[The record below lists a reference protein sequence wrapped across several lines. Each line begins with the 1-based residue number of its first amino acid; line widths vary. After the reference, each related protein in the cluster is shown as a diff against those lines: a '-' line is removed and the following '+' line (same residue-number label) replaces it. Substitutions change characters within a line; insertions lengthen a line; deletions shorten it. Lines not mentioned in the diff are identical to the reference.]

1 MSDPASPR
9 RLSHLGLAVRDLD
22 AAIRLYRD
30 VFGLEV
36 ERRWESEGE
45 QIRAAALRLGDV
57 EIELMEPISEDSPV
71 GRFVARR
78 GEGLHHIA
86 FEVADIERSLAAAR
100 EAGLEFA
107 GEAPRPGGTGDTEI
121 GFLHPRGTFGV
132 LIELEQDVKPRT
144 GA

>member
-1 MSDPASPR
+1 MADSASPQ

-22 AAIRLYRD
+22 AAVRLYQD
-30 VFGLEV
+30 VFGLQV
-36 ERRWESEGE
+36 ERRWESETE

-57 EIELMEPISEDSPV
+57 EIELMEPMGEDSPV

-86 FEVADIERSLAAAR
+86 FQVADIERSLSAAR
-100 EAGLEFA
+100 EAGLELA
-107 GEAPRPGGTGDTEI
+107 GDAPRPGGRGATEI

-132 LIELEQDVKPRT
+132 LIELEQDVEPRPRP
-144 GA
+144 

>member
-1 MSDPASPR
+1 MAGPASPP

-57 EIELMEPISEDSPV
+57 EIELMEPMSEDSPV

-86 FEVADIERSLAAAR
+86 LNVDDLERSLSVAR
-100 EAGLEFA
+100 EAGLDTA
-107 GEAPRPGGTGDTEI
+107 GEAPRRGGTGETEI

-132 LIELEQDVKPRT
+132 LIELEQDVEPRT
-144 GA
+144 RS